1 MKTMRSAVRTISFL
15 AALLTSQLA
24 DAAGQV
30 LKVGTVAPRGS
41 AWAKA
46 MDEMAEAFHRVSNGE
61 VELRVYPGTVGDEP
75 TILRKMRVNQ
85 LHGAVL
91 TSTGL
96 SLISP
101 APMALQLPMLF
112 DSFAELDAV
121 RSALEPELEQKL
133 GEAGFV
139 VLAWGDAGWLQ
150 IFSKQPA
157 LTPAHF
163 KGTRIWMWAN
173 DPGAVEVFQKIG
185 FSPVVLS
192 SVDMIPSLQTGMIEA
207 VPATPMVALSVQAYR
222 QAPHMLEVN
231 WAPVIGAIVVSKK
244 SWDTIPEAYRTPIK
258 TACAEIGARLR
269 AEVRT
274 QSADAVAAMVKNGLV
289 VHPLD
294 AAQRELWRAEAL
306 RARQLV
312 RGKSIDAALI
322 DRVIML
328 RDAARAP
335 ASKPGP

>member
-1 MKTMRSAVRTISFL
+1 MKTMHPATTPMVLL
-15 AALLTSQLA
+15 AALLTA
-24 DAAGQV
+24 GAAQAAQV
-30 LKVGTVAPRGS
+30 IKVGTVAPRGS

-46 MDEMAEAFHRVSNGE
+46 MDEMAEAFHRHSSGQ

-75 TILRKMRVNQ
+75 TILRKIRVNQ
-85 LHGAVL
+85 LQGAVL

-112 DSFAELDAV
+112 DSFAELDRV
-121 RSALEPELEQKL
+121 RSALEPELERRL
-133 GEAGFV
+133 AEAGFA

-150 IFSKQPA
+150 VFSKKPA
-157 LTPAHF
+157 RTPADF
-163 KGTRIWMWAN
+163 KGTKIWMWAN
-173 DPGAVEVFQKIG
+173 DPGAVEVFQQIG

-192 SVDMIPSLQTGMIEA
+192 SVDMIPSLQTGMIDA

-231 WAPVIGAIVVSKK
+231 WAPVIGAIVISKK
-244 SWDTIPEAYRTPIK
+244 AWDAIPDSCRPQIK
-258 TACAEIGARLR
+258 AACAEIGARLR

-274 QSADAVAAMVKNGLV
+274 QTADAVAAMVKNGLV
-289 VHPLD
+289 VHRLD
-294 AAQRELWRAEAL
+294 DAQRELWRAEAL
-306 RARQLV
+306 RAQQLV
-312 RGKSIDAALI
+312 RGRSIDAALI